1 MIHIKNI
8 KNFSCPV
15 QCMTMNKEIIV
26 MDDIFKEFMVVG
38 TNGKGEPIFDDF
50 IKDPITGIY
59 TTQKAFKECM
69 ITRKKYINPIEIED
83 NLYPDE
89 FPK

>member
-1 MIHIKNI
+1 
-8 KNFSCPV
+8 
-15 QCMTMNKEIIV
+15 

-38 TNGKGEPIFDDF
+38 TNGKGEHIFDDI

-69 ITRKKYINPIEIED
+69 ITRKMYINSIAIEE